1 MNLLSII
8 LRIFKGK
15 NQIAFS
21 KKDLTLKLV
30 IPLDS
35 PLYFS

>member
-15 NQIAFS
+15 NQIAFA
-21 KKDLTLKLV
+21 KKDLTLMLV

-35 PLYFS
+35 PFYFS